1 MAIQFCIGLLE
12 FGECSLKNLSL
23 IFLSNIFEKDKEMFK
38 MFAKIFGCIFC
49 PMECLRHLQQEYSQT
64 ETGLKK
70 DSGVELEQ
78 DRDRAMQWR

>member
-1 MAIQFCIGLLE
+1 
-12 FGECSLKNLSL
+12 
-23 IFLSNIFEKDKEMFK
+23 MFK